1 MRNVIYI
8 EDDETAGLIFK
19 IGLSAYEINV
29 LHIPDTEPE
38 SLVVLDSPEY
48 QSAKV
53 LFIDMWV
60 SGSSGVDLAEKLRK
74 KGDTRPFF
82 LLTAGENP
90 DTERLKALNLTFLRK
105 PVGDFKKLAEMINS
119 L

>member
-1 MRNVIYI
+1 MLNVIYI

-19 IGLSAYEINV
+19 IGLSAHEINV
-29 LHIPDTEPE
+29 LHIPDAEPE
-38 SLVVLDSPEY
+38 TLAVLDSPEY
-48 QSAKV
+48 QAAKV

-60 SGSSGVDLAEKLRK
+60 SGASGVELAERLRN

-90 DTERLKALNLTFLRK
+90 DVGRLKALNVTFLRK
-105 PVGDFKKLAEMINS
+105 PVGDFKKLADMINS